1 MTKASIYTSL
11 LTLMTMGLMSC
22 SDNQEGTKGREADP
36 LFALLDHEQSGVA
49 FHNTITET
57 PEANVFEYQYFYN
70 GGGVALG
77 DVNNDG
83 LEDSYFSGNMV
94 DNKLYLNQGEM
105 QFRDI
110 TLAANVAGKPRSWAT
125 GVSMV
130 DINGDGWLDIYVC
143 YSGELSEDKRRN
155 QLFINQGA
163 DEEGIPYFKE
173 EAAAYG
179 LDDPA
184 YTTSAAFFDLEGDG
198 DLDAVLLNHNADLF
212 RNLDAMS
219 FEYIL
224 SQKDKHSSSKLLENR
239 EGKFVDITAEVGWDE
254 SPLSYGLGLSI
265 ADFNEDHRPD
275 VFIGNDYS
283 APDYLYIQQENHGFR
298 DELSVRMG
306 HTSLY
311 SMGSDAA
318 DVNND
323 GLVDLIS
330 LDMLPEANKRQK
342 LLSSQDN
349 YEHFNLFHEVGL
361 HHQYMRNMLQL
372 NNGDGTF
379 SEIGQ
384 LSGVSNTDWSW
395 APLWADFDQDGWKD
409 LFVANGFLRDFTN
422 LDFIKYRSSIFNVG
436 AMAKED
442 ILKLI
447 KQMPSS
453 EVKNYIYRNSGNL
466 QFTDQ
471 GNTWGIDHFSNSNGA
486 AYGDLDNDGD
496 LDLVVNNVNLEAFI
510 YENQRNERP
519 NHQWLQVSLTGNG
532 TNTLG
537 IGAKVW
543 VYQGDKQQ
551 LLEQMPF
558 RGYQSSVS
566 PVLTFGLAEGNIDSV
581 KVVWR
586 DGSRQTITAVPTN
599 QRLILTQK
607 EAKKE
612 TVGPKAIQKS
622 IWEEVNG
629 SALVTHKD
637 VLFNDFK
644 RQPLLINPQSTLGP
658 VMAKADVNNDGE
670 PDVFFGGGKG
680 QAASLL
686 LSMGS
691 QEYQAVELPSFEQG
705 KDAVDAAALFLD
717 ADSDGDQDLYV
728 ASGGYHDLSP
738 GAALLID
745 RLYENDGKG
754 HFTLA
759 SEALPH
765 INESTGAVVAWD
777 YNADGSPDIFM
788 GGAVMPGRFPESYTS
803 KLLLNN
809 GQGKFK
815 LAAKELNEAFLP
827 LHLVTDAK
835 VTDLD
840 NDGEEELIVVGHWM
854 GIEVFD
860 FVDGEIKRVTTDYF
874 DQSYI
879 GLWNTLLVED
889 LDADGRPELMAGNLG
904 LNSQI
909 RASQEEPAELL
920 FKDFDGNGAV
930 DPILSF
936 YIQGETYPYV
946 TRDELF
952 EQISMKRTAF
962 DNYAS
967 YSEAK
972 INDIFTEKE
981 LEGAGNYQ
989 ATTLETMMFSQASS
1003 GKFAP
1008 VALPIQAQFSPIFSI
1023 VSLTA
1028 PGKKQLWLGGNIH
1041 QTRIKLGDTDANHG
1055 VLLEMDQ
1062 TGQYRYV
1069 DQLASG
1075 FRITGDVRSTMQ
1087 VGEELWVG
1095 VHDGPLLRFRKTSLK
1110 NPQ

>member
-22 SDNQEGTKGREADP
+22 SDNDEASKAPEADP

-49 FHNTITET
+49 FRNTITET

-94 DNKLYLNQGEM
+94 DNKLYLNKGEM

-110 TLAANVAGKPRSWAT
+110 TLAANVAGRPHAWAT

-143 YSGELSEDKRRN
+143 YSGELAEDSRRN

-198 DLDAVLLNHNADLF
+198 DLDAILLDHNADLF

-224 SQKDKHSSSKLLENR
+224 DQKDKHSSSKLLENR
-239 EGKFVDITAEVGWDE
+239 DGVFVDITEKAGWDE

-330 LDMLPEANKRQK
+330 LDMLPQQNKRQK
-342 LLSSQDN
+342 LLASQDN

-384 LSGVSNTDWSW
+384 LAGISNTDWSW
-395 APLWADFDQDGWKD
+395 APLWVDFDQDGWKD

-436 AMAKED
+436 TMAKED

-453 EVKNYIYRNSGNL
+453 EVKNYIFRNSGNL

-471 GNTWGIDHFSNSNGA
+471 GNAWGIDHFSNSNGA

-532 TNTLG
+532 TNTFG

-566 PVLTFGLAEGNIDSV
+566 PVLTFGLAEGNIDSL

-586 DGSRQTITAVPTN
+586 DGSCQTITAVPTN
-599 QRLILTQK
+599 QRLMLTQK

-612 TVGPKAIQKS
+612 TVGPKEIQES
-622 IWEEVNG
+622 IWEEVDG
-629 SALVTHKD
+629 AGLVTHKD

-658 VMAKADVNNDGE
+658 VMAKADVNNDGN

-691 QEYQAVELPSFEQG
+691 EEYKLTQPADFEQG

-717 ADSDGDQDLYV
+717 VDGDGDQDLYV

-738 GAALLID
+738 DAALLTD
-745 RLYENDGKG
+745 RLYKNDGKG
-754 HFTLA
+754 YFILA
-759 SEALPH
+759 SESLPRVK
-765 INESTGAVVAWD
+765 ESTGAVVAWD
-777 YNADGSPDIFM
+777 YNEDGSLDIFM
-788 GGAVMPGRFPESYTS
+788 GGAVIPGWFPASYTS
-803 KLLLNN
+803 KLLQND
-809 GQGKFK
+809 GKGKFE
-815 LAAKELNEAFLP
+815 LAPEELIKAFVP

-835 VTDLD
+835 VADLD
-840 NDGEEELIVVGHWM
+840 NDGTEELIVVGRWM

-860 FVDGEIKRVTTDYF
+860 YKDGEIKRVTSDYF
-874 DQSYI
+874 GQSYV
-879 GLWNTLLVED
+879 GLWNTLMVED
-889 LDADGRPELMAGNLG
+889 LDGDGSPELVAGNLG

-909 RASQEEPAELL
+909 KASKEEPAELL

-952 EQISMKRTAF
+952 EQISMKRIDF

-967 YSEAK
+967 YAEAK
-972 INDIFTEKE
+972 ISDVFTEEE
-981 LEGAGNYQ
+981 LEGAENYQ
-989 ATTLETMMFSQASS
+989 ATTLETMLFSQAES
-1003 GKFAP
+1003 GKFKPLPLP
-1008 VALPIQAQFSPIFSI
+1008 VQAQFSPVYSI
-1023 VSLTA
+1023 ISLTS
-1028 PGKKQLWLGGNIH
+1028 GGDKQLWLGGNIH
-1041 QTRIKLGDTDANHG
+1041 HTRIKLGDTDANHG
-1055 VLLEMDQ
+1055 VLLTADHQ
-1062 TGQYRYV
+1062 GKYRYI
-1069 DQLASG
+1069 DQVTSG
-1075 FRITGDVRSTMQ
+1075 FKIQGDVRSALQ

-1095 VHDGPLLRFRKTSLK
+1095 VYNQPLLRFQKKHPIT
-1110 NPQ
+1110 P